1 MNASSSEM
9 NKAIY
14 QALCACLGLSP
25 DTAAASSLIWRAY
38 AEPENAPQ
46 PPRDRNVIYYSLLQ
60 ENGDP
65 LPQSWQLSSGSS
77 PAAVPVAAH
86 NTLSYRLIIVC
97 YGPDAEKHALRIRA
111 LLFLDG
117 AGKPRSI
124 LRAANIFP
132 VPNPPQ
138 PELLWE
144 QEGSLWRRRAD
155 LTVSIRVSDILS
167 SSVSAATS
175 PPTVIIKR

>member
-1 MNASSSEM
+1 MNTSSSEM
-9 NKAIY
+9 NNAVY

-25 DTAAASSLIWRAY
+25 NTAAASALICRAY
-38 AEPENAPQ
+38 SEPENAPQ
-46 PPRDRNVIYYSLLQ
+46 PPRDRNVIYYYLMQDSG
-60 ENGDP
+60 EP
-65 LPQSWQLSSGSS
+65 LPQSWQLSSGST
-77 PAAVPVAAH
+77 ATAVPVAAR
-86 NTLSYRLIIVC
+86 NTLAYRLILVC

-132 VPNPPQ
+132 IPNPPQ

-155 LTVSIRVSDILS
+155 LTVSLRVSDILS
-167 SSVSAATS
+167 ANVSAATS
-175 PPTVIIKR
+175 APGLIIHR